1 MKFKIFLLA
10 LLAFESTLISA
21 KFKINKILAKYESK
35 ESSLTNCGP
44 DTDPLKITSLY
55 LQPSTLSLPGTIIAK
70 GSARLNLNITGPLSV
85 SLKIIKMLQNLFKI
99 NNVLQKMLLFIKKI
113 TKNGKTRKKKQHCKN
128 KTFTRI

>member
-1 MKFKIFLLA
+1 MKFKIFLFLLA

-21 KFKINKILAKYESK
+21 KFNINKILAKYETR

-70 GSARLNLNITGPLSV
+70 GSARLNTNITGPLSV
-85 SLKIIKMLQNLFKI
+85 SLKIIKIIGHFKLEVPCVDNFGSCKYEDLCSLIYPNNDGCPGSVQNL
-99 NNVLQKMLLFIKKI
+99 
-113 TKNGKTRKKKQHCKN
+113 
-128 KTFTRI
+128 